1 MVEYLPIPV
10 FPEVYNVYLIV
21 GLTLAVLAG
30 IALYLFKFSK
40 TTHKKFFRVI
50 KKISDLS
57 KSQEKILREIDSIKN
72 KINSMRTTT
81 SSDSLFRFILLK
93 YLATEKEFSPKDKL
107 LFINML
113 SGEKPS
119 PELVKLLMEKSK
131 KMKIS
136 KEEAERIYSDF
147 EASVKELLKN
157 KIKERLK

>member
-40 TTHKKFFRVI
+40 TTHEKFFI
-50 KKISDLS
+50 IGKKISDLS
-57 KSQEKILREIDSIKN
+57 KSQEKILRDIDSIKN

-131 KMKIS
+131 KRKIS

-157 KIKERLK
+157 KIKDRLK